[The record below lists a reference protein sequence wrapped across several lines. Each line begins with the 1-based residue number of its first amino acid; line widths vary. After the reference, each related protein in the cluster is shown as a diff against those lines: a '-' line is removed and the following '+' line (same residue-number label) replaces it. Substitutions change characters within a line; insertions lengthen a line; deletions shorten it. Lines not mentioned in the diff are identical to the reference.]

1 MRAKIIHEEVG
12 GPLAGERTFA
22 LIFETGE
29 EVIAHLTEFATDRR
43 LTACHFTAIGAFS
56 DVTLGFFDW
65 ERKTYKK
72 IPIHEQVEAISLLG
86 DIALQ
91 DGKPTV
97 HAHAVLGKSDGT
109 AHGGHLMEGHVRPTL
124 ELILTEAPSYLQRKM
139 DQESGLALI
148 DIEITNETTRS
159 ERAR

>member
-12 GPLAGERTFA
+12 GPLTGERTFA

-148 DIEITNETTRS
+148 DIEIINETTRS

>member
-1 MRAKIIHEEVG
+1 MRAKIIHEG
-12 GPLAGERTFA
+12 AASPFAGERTFA
-22 LIFETGE
+22 LIFKTGE
-29 EVIAHLTEFATDRR
+29 EVIARLTDFATDRS

-72 IPIHEQVEAISLLG
+72 IPVHEQVEVISLLG

-91 DGKPTV
+91 DGKPMV
-97 HAHAVLGKSDGT
+97 HAHVVLGKSDGT

-148 DIEITNETTRS
+148 DVEATEEITGS
-159 ERAR
+159 E